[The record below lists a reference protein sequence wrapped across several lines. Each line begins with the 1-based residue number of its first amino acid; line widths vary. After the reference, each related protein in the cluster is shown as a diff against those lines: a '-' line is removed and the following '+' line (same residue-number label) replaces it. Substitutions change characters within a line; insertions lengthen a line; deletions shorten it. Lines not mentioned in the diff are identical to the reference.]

1 MTYKLQV
8 SIKKKEIN
16 LQVAIWFLR
25 DAALKGEIYEFQI
38 ELTWLLYKFKLKA
51 FNFKSKFCELK
62 IHLIGWT
69 FILRV
74 GNFF

>member
-38 ELTWLLYKFKLKA
+38 ELY
-51 FNFKSKFCELK
+51 EL
-62 IHLIGWT
+62 HDC
-69 FILRV
+69 FISL
-74 GNFF
+74 N